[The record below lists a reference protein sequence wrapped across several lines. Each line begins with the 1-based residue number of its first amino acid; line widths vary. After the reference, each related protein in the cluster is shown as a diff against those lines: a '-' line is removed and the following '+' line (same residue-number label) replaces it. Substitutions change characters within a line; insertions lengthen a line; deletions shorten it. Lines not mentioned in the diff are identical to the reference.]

1 MKQFCFFNKKEG
13 RKEGTDIMKDF
24 IYKLPNIASVD
35 LMVIADLH
43 IGDPLVAMRAVQ
55 QRLDYAAKH
64 DNCFVILNGDLIN
77 NAVKTSI
84 SDIYS
89 EIHSPQ
95 QAIDKAVELLSPLAQ
110 AGKILCITDGNH
122 ERRTYRNDGIS
133 PTHVIA
139 DRLGITDRLTDTSA
153 CLHLTV
159 GKQAYTVY
167 CTHGSGGGRMVSG
180 KMLKLDRL
188 ADIVDADVYIMSHV
202 HQPGAYRRGY
212 FRIKNGKSTLIEKLF
227 VLTAATLGYGGYA
240 DLAGMQP
247 PAVTNPIVTL
257 SGTQHFACALV

>member
-1 MKQFCFFNKKEG
+1 
-13 RKEGTDIMKDF
+13 MKDF
-24 IYKLPNIASVD
+24 TFKLPATESVD
-35 LMVIADLH
+35 LLVIADLH
-43 IGDPLVAMRAVQ
+43 IGDPLVDMRAVQ

-77 NAVKTSI
+77 NAVKSSI
-84 SDIYS
+84 SDVYS

-95 QAIDKAVELLSPLAQ
+95 QAIDRAVELLRPLAQ
-110 AGKILCITDGNH
+110 ANKILVITDGNH
-122 ERRTYRNDGIS
+122 ERRTYRNDGLS
-133 PTHVIA
+133 PTRVIA
-139 DRLGITDRLTDTSA
+139 DRLNITDRLAETSA
-153 CLHLTV
+153 CLHLV
-159 GKQAYTVY
+159 IGKQAYTVY

-188 ADIVDADVYIMSHV
+188 ADICDADIYIMSHV

-212 FRIKNGKSTLIEKLF
+212 YRVKAGKSTLIEKLF

-247 PAVTNPIVTL
+247 PATTNPIITL
-257 SGTQHFACALV
+257 SGTQKFSCAMV